1 MITKS
6 NTIISETTMKELKKK
21 KGHELERE
29 VIELQ
34 RSSEV
39 SILEIGKRLIILKE
53 TWLKANGFRT
63 FLKEQAKISYDI
75 ANKYMKI
82 VKRYGIDEDN
92 KENTEIVLALGVKKA
107 DKLLRISNL
116 EKRIEYI
123 KENDLINKS
132 YKDIEELLNKDYP
145 SETKNISAWVTW
157 SNVQTSIENQ
167 INYIDRA
174 KQSIEKYGDIQ
185 VKKNNN
191 QMVKMKD
198 EMNTIQIELN
208 KLLNRMSVVNAAL
221 EDIKNKELEEKKKDK
236 EKNKKAEGTA

>member
-1 MITKS
+1 MITKKN
-6 NTIISETTMKELKKK
+6 NTIITETTMKELKQKQT
-21 KGHELERE
+21 HELQRE

-34 RSSEV
+34 RSSQV
-39 SILEIGKRLIILKE
+39 SILEIGKRLIILKD
-53 TWLKANGFRT
+53 TCLKANAFRN
-63 FLKEQAKISYDI
+63 FLKDEVKLSYDI

-82 VKRYGIDEDN
+82 VKRYAIDEDN
-92 KENTEIVLALGVKKA
+92 KENAEIVLDLGVKKA
-107 DKLLRISNL
+107 DKLLRISDL
-116 EKRIEYI
+116 EERMKYI
-123 KENDLINKS
+123 KDNDLVNKS

-157 SNVQTSIENQ
+157 GNVQTSIENQ

-191 QMVKMKD
+191 QIVKMKD

-221 EDIKNKELEEKKKDK
+221 EDIKNKELEEK
-236 EKNKKAEGTA
+236 EKNKKAKGTA